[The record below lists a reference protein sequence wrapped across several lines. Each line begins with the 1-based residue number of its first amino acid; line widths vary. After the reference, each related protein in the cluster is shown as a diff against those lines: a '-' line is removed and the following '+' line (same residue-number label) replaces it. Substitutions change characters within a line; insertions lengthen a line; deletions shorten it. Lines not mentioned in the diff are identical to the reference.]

1 MRARSFTLPMG
12 SVSSSDKS
20 LLLVEDE
27 PLTAMSLMADLE
39 GYGYR
44 VNLCATGFDAL
55 NFIDMEECIDTL
67 VTDISLEYGPD
78 GWEIARRARDQ
89 FPNSTVIYITG
100 NAAEDYCAEG
110 VPESHILKKPFKTAE
125 LVRLISTLKH

>member
-1 MRARSFTLPMG
+1 MPLRSFALPMG
-12 SVSSSDKS
+12 SAPPADKS

-39 GYGYR
+39 EYGYR

-55 NFIDMEECIDTL
+55 NFIDMEESIDAV
-67 VTDISLEYGPD
+67 VTDIGLEFGPD
-78 GWEIARRARDQ
+78 GWEIARHARDQ
-89 FPNSTVIYITG
+89 FPNSAVIYITG
-100 NAAEDYCAEG
+100 NAAEEYRQEG

-125 LVRLISTLKH
+125 LIQLISTLKH

>member
-1 MRARSFTLPMG
+1 MAADSLALPMG
-12 SVSSSDKS
+12 SASADLS

-27 PLTAMSLMADLE
+27 PLTGMALLADLE
-39 GYGYR
+39 EHGYR

-55 NFIDMEECIDTL
+55 NFIDMEESIDTV
-67 VTDISLEYGPD
+67 VTDIRLENGPD

-100 NAAEDYCAEG
+100 SASDEYVLEG
-110 VPESHILKKPFKTAE
+110 VPESHILKKPFKISD
-125 LVRLISTLKH
+125 LVKLISTLRH